1 MSREKIVSVL
11 LVIIT
16 YIIATGVSYTLFS
29 QKGFTQNT
37 ADPTSQPQMGNK
49 DGLAFDDT
57 LPKTEPCPLNGG
69 KYSKKQR
76 EWWEKHRPVG
86 VMIEN
91 HSEARPQ
98 SGLSAADVI
107 YEIVA
112 EGGITRFLAIFHCQ
126 DGGTIGP
133 IRSARTYFL
142 DFVSEYGSNPLYVHV
157 GGANQPGPA
166 DALSQITSYG
176 WTGYNDLN
184 QFSIG
189 FPTFWRDYDRLGHE
203 AATEHTMYSTTEKL
217 WQFASLRGLKNVDK
231 SGVPWSEDFV
241 EYSFKDDSVASPKTQ
256 AIHLEFW
263 AGYSAYFV
271 DWTYDSSSNM
281 YKRNVGGTPQVDRNN
296 NRQLTAKNIAVL
308 FMIESNANDG
318 YEDNAHLLYR
328 TKGAGKA
335 LVFVDG
341 KEIKGTWRKDGRI
354 SRTLFFDNN
363 GSPIQFNR
371 GTIWFEILPAYGV
384 IDVR

>member
-1 MSREKIVSVL
+1 MANVFIVQAEL
-11 LVIIT
+11 
-16 YIIATGVSYTLFS
+16 
-29 QKGFTQNT
+29 TQ
-37 ADPTSQPQMGNK
+37 
-49 DGLAFDDT
+49 
-57 LPKTEPCPLNGG
+57 
-69 KYSKKQR
+69 
-76 EWWEKHRPVG
+76 
-86 VMIEN
+86 
-91 HSEARPQ
+91 
-98 SGLSAADVI
+98 
-107 YEIVA
+107 
-112 EGGITRFLAIFHCQ
+112 FLAIFHCQ